1 MFIHLCYQDVVING
15 IQRALNIQE
24 YDTIQFT
31 ISIFSSH
38 HYTFG
43 YGTLLSSDLGGIH
56 TEILIA

>member
-1 MFIHLCYQDVVING
+1 MFIDLGYLDVVING
-15 IQRALNIQE
+15 IKRALNIQE

-43 YGTLLSSDLGGIH
+43 
-56 TEILIA
+56 